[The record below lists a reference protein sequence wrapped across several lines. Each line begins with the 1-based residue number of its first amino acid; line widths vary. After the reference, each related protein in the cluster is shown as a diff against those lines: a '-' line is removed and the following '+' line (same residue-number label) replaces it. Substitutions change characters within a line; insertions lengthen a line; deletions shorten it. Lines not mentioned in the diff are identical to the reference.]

1 MSEIVSDYQLTLSGA
16 SCFNLLT
23 DQEKQ
28 LCSELRILPKPYLFI
43 KQTILRESAR
53 RGGQLQRRE
62 VRAMFRIDANKV
74 NRIFDSLLKERREA
88 VLVNGS
94 AMEVAEE
101 EPIQVNGLERT
112 PSVDHVKMEEQDGML
127 VD

>member
-28 LCSELRILPKPYLFI
+28 LCSELRILPKPYLFV

-88 VLVNGS
+88 VLVNGR
-94 AMEVAEE
+94 ATEVS
-101 EPIQVNGLERT
+101 IQVNGLERT